1 MLRCTNRWQ
10 VSGREPAHGAPEPRV
25 RMMEPVNGEA
35 RMVAMSQFFLVLSAS
50 LGALLL
56 LSRGL
61 VRPVRVRRRR

>member
-1 MLRCTNRWQ
+1 
-10 VSGREPAHGAPEPRV
+10 
-25 RMMEPVNGEA
+25 
-35 RMVAMSQFFLVLSAS
+35 MVAMSQFFLVLSAS